1 MNLWVNI
8 LSDFVFPSA
17 ILAIVFIIA
26 IVGLILVRYKR
37 KRSAV
42 EDSQIQIELD
52 EGKI

>member
-8 LSDFVFPSA
+8 LSDSVFLLVIS
-17 ILAIVFIIA
+17 AIVFIIA

-52 EGKI
+52 EDKI